1 MPDLT
6 KQGKR
11 EMLWVIVPLLSPGS
25 RGRLRKKVQV
35 WLWLRVLDCSVDI
48 NIEIPNRS
56 GKEELPQR
64 TGH

>member
-1 MPDLT
+1 
-6 KQGKR
+6 
-11 EMLWVIVPLLSPGS
+11 MLWVMVPFLSPGS